1 MINRLMM
8 TIALVTSLS
17 VIQSCSTPSITAQ
30 QPTTATEHRDEHSNA
45 EANHDAHAMNE
56 TKRESTNNPVKATLT
71 VPNTISTNTSVPIII
86 DVQNAKGE
94 AIADFEAFQEKPM
107 HLIVVSNDLGE
118 FQHLHPAYQ
127 KNGRFTVEANF
138 PQSGN
143 FTLFADYKPAGNDE
157 QVSVL
162 QVAVPGA
169 VPDAEAISFDRIKRI
184 GNTQATLELSQP
196 TLSAGQEVTVIFNL
210 KDAVTNQ
217 AVTDLQPYLGEA
229 GHLVILRQSSFFTKA
244 DYIHAHALQNTL
256 EGEVSFVTAFPE
268 PGSYK
273 LWGQFDRNGEV
284 VVADFWVEVQ

>member
-1 MINRLMM
+1 MINRLRLA
-8 TIALVTSLS
+8 IALVTSLS
-17 VIQSCSTPSITAQ
+17 IIQSCSTPSITAQ
-30 QPTTATEHRDEHSNA
+30 QPATATEHQDEHLNT
-45 EANHDAHAMNE
+45 EANHDAHAMSGTE
-56 TKRESTNNPVKATLT
+56 RESTNDPVKATLT

-86 DVQNAKGE
+86 DVQDAKGE
-94 AIADFEAFQEKPM
+94 AIADFEAFQEKLM
-107 HLIVVSNDLGE
+107 HLIVVSNDLKE

-127 KNGRFTVEANF
+127 ENGRFTVEANF

-169 VPDAEAISFDRIKRI
+169 APDAEAISFDRIRRI

-196 TLSAGQEVTVIFNL
+196 PLSAGQEVTVTFNL
-210 KDAVTNQ
+210 KDVVTSQ

-229 GHLVILRQSSFFTKA
+229 GHLVILRHSSSLTKA
-244 DYIHAHALQNTL
+244 DYIHAHALQNTS
-256 EGEVSFVTAFPE
+256 EGQVSFVTAFPE

-273 LWGQFDRNGEV
+273 LWGQFDRNGEIIV
-284 VVADFWVEVQ
+284 VDFWVDVQ